1 MEKEIRVILC
11 VDDDP
16 DILESLKLILESDGY
31 QVLTATTG
39 EEGVVIYRQQQPDL
53 IIVDLM
59 MEEVDAGNIFVKEL
73 KAMGCACP
81 IYMLTSMGDHYSAS
95 IDYAELGLSGVLQK
109 PVSPETLLALIRS
122 Q

>member
-1 MEKEIRVILC
+1 MDKEIKTILC

-16 DILESLKLILESDGY
+16 DILESLRLILESDGY
-31 QVLTATTG
+31 QVFTAPTG
-39 EEGVVIYRQQQPDL
+39 EDGVLLYKQQQPDL

-73 KAMGCACP
+73 KAMGCSCP

-95 IDYAELGLSGVLQK
+95 IDYTELGLSGVLQK
-109 PVSPETLLALIRS
+109 PVSPETLLALIKS